1 MKIFIGMQ
9 SPTAARIK
17 KVGHMKTLV
26 LNPKWKLLAKVR
38 DLAPNVPGLYMMAF
52 DKPVNYDKG
61 TSRVIYIGSS
71 LSIRERLRSH
81 YNNMKVYFIDF
92 VTKGDMGK
100 VFSCFFQVEVAS
112 QDELL
117 TIEQMAFDEFAKKF
131 GVQPLGNW
139 MPKTTDLI
147 GEILLGEK
155 SEDAKSFVEHVEDD
169 SREHALTFD
178 EIAEKYDLEYERDEW
193 SPRIMFHPK
202 GTFKRWEE
210 IDIEFLKKIRWDHIV
225 CWDKSKYE
233 QLIKIAN
240 LLQEDKKKK
249 LKTRRFESL
258 TDKVP
263 EPHTW
268 GEVTVALARMIAGTW
283 YPENRILV
291 EIRHKGNV
299 LGKASIKKSGCTGRD
314 TTIRPQRSD
323 RRPYWNSLIYE
334 INEKAEEEARKLY
347 KEGKASS
354 PNAIGRIVDAGDYLE
369 FRLFDRVVAQREK
382 DFKERPEKIFRDALA
397 EIEVG

>member
-1 MKIFIGMQ
+1 MKISIGTQ
-9 SPTAARIK
+9 SETAARIK
-17 KVGHMKTLV
+17 KIGHMKTLV
-26 LNPKWKLLAKVR
+26 LNPKWEPLAKVI
-38 DLAPNVPGLYMMAF
+38 DLAPNVPGFYMMAF
-52 DKPVNYDKG
+52 DKPVKYDKG
-61 TSRVIYIGSS
+61 ISRVIYIGSS
-71 LSIRERLRSH
+71 IRLRERLRSH
-81 YNNMKVYFIDF
+81 YNNMKSHFINY
-92 VTKGDMGK
+92 VTSGDIGK
-100 VFSCFFQVEVAS
+100 VFSCFFEVEVGS
-112 QDELL
+112 QDEVL
-117 TIEQMAFDEFAKKF
+117 TVEQMVLDEFAIKF

-139 MPKTTDLI
+139 NPKTTDLV
-147 GEILLGEK
+147 GEILLGEQREETK
-155 SEDAKSFVEHVEDD
+155 SYFEHMEDD
-169 SREHALTFD
+169 SGEYALTFD
-178 EIAEKYDLEYERDEW
+178 EIAGKYDLEYERDEW
-193 SPRIMFHPK
+193 SPRIMFYPK

-210 IDIEFLKKIRWDHIV
+210 NDIAFLKKIRWDHIV
-225 CWDKSKYE
+225 CWDKNKYE

-268 GEVTVALARMIAGTW
+268 GEVAVVLARMIAGTW

-323 RRPYWNSLIYE
+323 RRPYWNSLIYD
-334 INEKAEEEARKLY
+334 INEKAEEEAWKLY

-354 PNAIGRIVDAGDYLE
+354 PNAIGRIVEYEDSFG
-369 FRLFDRVVAQREK
+369 FKLFDRVVVQRSK
-382 DFKERPEKIFRDALA
+382 DFKERPEKIFRNALA
-397 EIEVG
+397 EIKF